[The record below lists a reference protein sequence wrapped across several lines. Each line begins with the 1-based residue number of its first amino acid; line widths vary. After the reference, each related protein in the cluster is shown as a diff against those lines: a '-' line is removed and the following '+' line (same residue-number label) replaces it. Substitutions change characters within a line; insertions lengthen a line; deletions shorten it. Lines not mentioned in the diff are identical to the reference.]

1 MYGIDLERLVGTESA
16 RRLRTT
22 GLHKLAAARLR
33 NEGIDVGAEMTLPA
47 AAFALGVKLR
57 EKNAQY
63 KRIAEGLEALS
74 KL

>member
-1 MYGIDLERLVGTESA
+1 MYGINLERLVGAESA
-16 RRLRTT
+16 QRLRGT
-22 GLHKLAAARLR
+22 GLHKLAATRLR
-33 NEGIDVGAEMTLPA
+33 NEGLDVGEELTLPA

-63 KRIAEGLEALS
+63 KRIAEGLESLA